1 MPLKA
6 PVSLLACWRENDWAS
21 FVSESIECKVGL
33 EVALPIGVAL
43 YVLYEE
49 SLVVIALVMMPS

>member
-1 MPLKA
+1 VPRA
-6 PVSLLACWRENDWAS
+6 
-21 FVSESIECKVGL
+21 ESIEYKVGL